1 MSKLS
6 HEKAVHLSHVII
18 DALQQSD
25 TMSVEGEPNDIRNR
39 LLGILREELR
49 RDAQIE
55 DRARRKISSQRRHI
69 PEGSAEWDILFRKY
83 YEEEMSRLGT
93 S

>member
-6 HEKAVHLSHVII
+6 HEKTVHLSHVII
-18 DALQQSD
+18 EALQESD
-25 TMSVEGEPNDIRNR
+25 AISMEGEPNEVRNR

-49 RDAQIE
+49 RDSQIE
-55 DRARRKISSQRRHI
+55 DRVRRKIASQKRLI

-83 YEEEMSRLGT
+83 YEEEMSRLAG
-93 S
+93 